1 MDIRRRLN
9 EATKL
14 IQEKIPYGSHVIT
27 PKKEWL
33 QTIQEKDCDV
43 VMVMSPTATAQAIG
57 WLQSSMEAFLPELSV
72 SSRYQPSTK
81 SVCLHIKGKFDGLM
95 KGAEQMRLIKK
106 TANVFGGDLQEVTRK
121 KFLRFEGSE
130 DKETFFTTQE
140 RQSIVF
146 YFLNSL
152 RTPSDSGFTGV
163 FLRQDQAVVP
173 KLLSR
178 GVIKNVFP
186 LHEYEKLKALK
197 TKWVPG
203 FLKRQPIDDIKDY
216 FGSHIAFYFAW
227 LGHYTTAL
235 TIPAILGIMFW
246 SLEQDNKGLVVFA
259 FLNVAWATTWLETW
273 KRRSAEI
280 AYSWG
285 TMDAHLKVFSEPRP
299 QFKGPLKLCPVT
311 GRHDPHYPSWKRNIF
326 RYFVSLPVILV
337 AFYINFRVML
347 VILQFQD
354 MSKSHLESTA
364 GLSCL
369 TFLPKALMALPIAFF
384 DRWFTKL
391 AIWLNK
397 KENHRSEE
405 DHQNHLIVKLLVF
418 RFINSFLSLFYIAFF
433 LQDLAR
439 LREQL
444 AALLVTKQL
453 TGNFKESVLP
463 YLQKRLQL
471 AKLSFKLFGALA
483 PSGAEHA
490 KKTASKKA
498 KDSDIDSDDD
508 SHYPLPE
515 EAATIPPPPPLE
527 GRTLKDTPK
536 PLAPGRNA
544 RSLRQLVLCVWG
556 SILSCSQTSSN
567 FMYEGTF
574 KDYLEIFVQFGYVT
588 LFSSAFPLAAACAL
602 VANVIEIRSDA
613 FKFCYVFQRP
623 FGQRAQGIGVWQD
636 AMELMGVI
644 SIIVNCALIG
654 LSGQI
659 QQIYPDITTNQTI
672 LVIVV
677 LEHLL
682 IALKFGISY
691 AIPDVPE
698 WVEVNIAR
706 EEFLKR
712 ETLKCQ

>member
-1 MDIRRRLN
+1 MDIRRRLT

-14 IQEKIPYGSHVIT
+14 IQKKIPYGSHVIT

-33 QTIQEKDCDV
+33 QTVPEKDCDV
-43 VMVMSPTATAQAIG
+43 VMVMSPTAGAQAVG
-57 WLQSSMEAFLPELSV
+57 WLHASMENCLPELSI

-81 SVCLHIKGKFDGLM
+81 SVCLHIKGEFDGLLQ
-95 KGAEQMRLIKK
+95 GAEQMRLVKR

-121 KFLRFEGSE
+121 RFLRFEGSE
-130 DKETFFTTQE
+130 DKATFFTTQE
-140 RQSIVF
+140 RQNIVF

-152 RTPSDSGFTGV
+152 RSPSDSGFTGV
-163 FLRQDQAVVP
+163 FLRQGQAVVP

-186 LHEYEKLKALK
+186 LHEYKKLKALK

-203 FLKRQPIDDIKDY
+203 FLRRQPIDDIKDY
-216 FGSHIAFYFAW
+216 FGSNIGFYFAW

-235 TIPAILGIMFW
+235 TVPAILGILFW
-246 SLEQDNKGLVVFA
+246 SLSQDSKGLVVFA
-259 FLNVAWATTWLETW
+259 FLNVVWATTWLETW

-311 GRHDPHYPSWKRNIF
+311 GRHEPSYPSWKRNIF
-326 RYFVSLPVILV
+326 RYCVSLPVILV

-354 MSKSHLESTA
+354 MSKDHLKSTA
-364 GLSCL
+364 FLSL
-369 TFLPKALMALPIAFF
+369 LSFLPKALMAVPIAFF
-384 DRWFTKL
+384 DRWFTRL

-418 RFINSFLSLFYIAFF
+418 RFINSFLSLFYIAFY
-433 LQDLAR
+433 LQDLTR

-471 AKLSFKLFGALA
+471 AKLSFKLFGTLA
-483 PSGAEHA
+483 PSGAEQDEKTA
-490 KKTASKKA
+490 KKKE

-508 SHYPLPE
+508 SHCPLPE
-515 EAATIPPPPPLE
+515 EAVTIPASSAAE
-527 GRTLKDTPK
+527 REDSQGHADTSG
-536 PLAPGRNA
+536 PGKE
-544 RSLRQLVLCVWG
+544 RQV
-556 SILSCSQTSSN
+556 SQAVVESN
-567 FMYEGTF
+567 MKKYEGTF

-623 FGQRAQGIGVWQD
+623 FGQRAQGIGAWQD

-659 QQIYPDITTNQTI
+659 QQVYPDITTSQTI
-672 LVIVV
+672 LIIVV

-682 IALKFGISY
+682 IALKFGIRY

-698 WVEVNIAR
+698 WVEVKIAR

-712 ETLKCQ
+712 ETLKSH